1 MNLDVSGVNAHVQL
15 AVKFDKV
22 VDIINRTLS
31 SIDLN
36 PLLAT
41 VISGVQNTVNNLL

>member
-1 MNLDVSGVNAHVQL
+1 VYKLGVDAQIQL

-22 VDIINRTLS
+22 VDIVNRTLQS
-31 SIDLN
+31 LDLN

-41 VISGVQNTVNNLL
+41 TLNGVQNTVNNLV